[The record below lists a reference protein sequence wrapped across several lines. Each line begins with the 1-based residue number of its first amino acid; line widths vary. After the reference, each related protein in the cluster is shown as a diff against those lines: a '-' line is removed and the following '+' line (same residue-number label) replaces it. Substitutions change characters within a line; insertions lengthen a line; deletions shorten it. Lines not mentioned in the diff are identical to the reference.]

1 ENIAK
6 LEAAFKEEIEKV
18 LKEGFTQKEI
28 DEAKKSWIQSR
39 QVSRSQD
46 NSLSSVLNSNLYLNR
61 SMKWAED
68 LETKVKGLTSE
79 QILQASRKSIDLLKM
94 SFVKA
99 GDYEGAAKKQAE
111 KAKNTSS
118 DTGAV
123 GGAPKP

>member
-1 ENIAK
+1 
-6 LEAAFKEEIEKV
+6 
-18 LKEGFTQKEI
+18 
-28 DEAKKSWIQSR
+28 
-39 QVSRSQD
+39 
-46 NSLSSVLNSNLYLNR
+46 
-61 SMKWAED
+61 MKWSED

-118 DTGAV
+118 ETGAV